1 MTELP
6 TIQEAFEAILV
17 KKRAFETLENAFYS
31 ACTEFKEEYKL
42 QPPYL
47 SHDSY
52 RVVATRKM
60 RVRRL

>member
-1 MTELP
+1 MTELL

-17 KKRAFETLENAFYS
+17 KKRAYETLENAFES
-31 ACTEFKEEYKL
+31 ACIEFRKEYKL

-52 RVVATRKM
+52 RVVSNRKM